1 MKKVKKDLR
10 SYRIHNETYEK
21 ERDFYSKNAIIERTE
36 KTRDFERTGFGLALA
51 LTKILPKTHIDI
63 GCGVG
68 WLIRKMHPHFEH
80 SVGIEPSEAALL
92 SAKELMKD
100 APSVHFLNCDMVDGI
115 NQLNLKEP
123 AFFTTG
129 AVLSH
134 IENYYV
140 EEFLKVLNEVPT
152 GSVLYFSENY
162 DRNMNWDMWHIRSK
176 EWWRK
181 RLSKWQ
187 LIFLD
192 IEVGG
197 YPSGVYGIK
206 VDDPDK
212 VTNNERGLLW
222 GMYWIFDALI
232 NITNRT
238 LKKGRRV
245 LLLKK

>member
-1 MKKVKKDLR
+1 MKKDLR

-36 KTRDFERTGFGLALA
+36 KTKDFERTGFGLALA
-51 LTKILPKTHIDI
+51 LTKTLPKTHIDI

-68 WLIRKMHPHFEH
+68 WLIRKMQPHFEH
-80 SVGIEPSEAALL
+80 SVGIEPSEAALT

-100 APSVHFLNCDMVDGI
+100 TSSVSFLNCDMIDGI
-115 NQLNLKEP
+115 NQLDLKES

-134 IENYYV
+134 IEDYYV
-140 EEFLKVLNEVPT
+140 EEFLKVLNEAPT

-162 DRNMNWDMWHIRSK
+162 DRNMNWNMWHIRTK
-176 EWWRK
+176 EWWREH
-181 RLSKWQ
+181 LSTWQ

-197 YPSGVYGIK
+197 YPSGIYGLK
-206 VDDPDK
+206 VASTDK
-212 VTNNERGLLW
+212 VTNNTRGQLW
-222 GMYWIFDALI
+222 NMYWALDALL
-232 NITNRT
+232 NTTNRI
-238 LKKGRRV
+238 LKKCKRV